1 MQPFAVRLAASVLAL
16 AAAAQ
21 ARAAVPAAPSP
32 TAVAPVTVQGAAPPK
47 TIEKQARSFVETHA
61 APVAKI
67 NQIGRWHE
75 PICVQVVNLIP
86 EQVAKVRARV
96 EDVARAVGLK
106 VMKPGC
112 RSNIQIV
119 VTGQPQALIDKVAQR
134 DEHDLGF
141 HWRADLD
148 KVKAVTHPI
157 QAWYK
162 TATQGN
168 GNANGLAF
176 AFLTMP
182 GPSGAPGMTSG
193 DDPQFNAVNTG
204 SLLGE
209 THAQETVDIPEN
221 GSPSGCADSHFSGC
235 LKSLFKN
242 VLIVVDSHAVEG
254 RDLGATADY
263 LAMLA
268 LSRQQSLDGCDA
280 LSSIIDLYAKSPC
293 PGRDPPDGLTAADA
307 SYLTAL
313 YASDSEGRLSSEQG
327 DIAGRMAKILIKAQV
342 ASR

>member
-1 MQPFAVRLAASVLAL
+1 
-16 AAAAQ
+16 
-21 ARAAVPAAPSP
+21 
-32 TAVAPVTVQGAAPPK
+32 VQGAAPPK

-75 PICVQVVNLIP
+75 PVCVQVVNLVP
-86 EQVAKVRARV
+86 AQAAQVQARV

-119 VTGQPQALIDKVAQR
+119 VTSQPQALIDKVALR

-141 HWRADLD
+141 HWRSDLN

-162 TATQGN
+162 TATQGD
-168 GNANGLAF
+168 GNSNGLAF
-176 AFLTMP
+176 ACVTTGRVP
-182 GPSGAPGMTSG
+182 DSPAACGGGGADQP
-193 DDPQFNAVNTG
+193 PNPG
-204 SLLGE
+204 SLFGE
-209 THAQETVDIPEN
+209 SHEMETVDIPEN

-254 RDLGATADY
+254 KDLGALADY

-268 LSRQQSLDGCDA
+268 LSRPQSLDGCDA
-280 LSSIIDLYAKSPC
+280 LSSIVDLYAKSPC
-293 PGRDPPDGLTAADA
+293 LGRDPPDGLTAADA

-313 YASDSEGRLSSEQG
+313 YASDAEGRLSSEQG
-327 DIAGRMAKILIKAQV
+327 DIAGRMARILIKAQV

>member
-1 MQPFAVRLAASVLAL
+1 MTPLAIRLAASVLTLATGAAEARPAS
-16 AAAAQ
+16 AAA
-21 ARAAVPAAPSP
+21 PAP
-32 TAVAPVTVQGAAPPK
+32 TAVAPVTVEGAAPPK
-47 TIEKQARSFVETHA
+47 TIQRQARSFVETHA

-86 EQVAKVRARV
+86 EQAAMIQARV
-96 EDVARAVGLK
+96 EDVAKAVGLK
-106 VMKPGC
+106 VEKPGC

-119 VTGQPQALIDKVAQR
+119 FTSQPQALIDRVAQR

-141 HWRADLD
+141 HWRSDLN

-168 GNANGLAF
+168 GNAVGLAF
-176 AFLTMP
+176 ACITT
-182 GPSGAPGMTSG
+182 GRVSTTCGAGGADQPAN
-193 DDPQFNAVNTG
+193 PG
-204 SLLGE
+204 SLVGE
-209 THAQETVDIPEN
+209 SHEMETVDIPEN
-221 GSPSGCADSHFSGC
+221 GSPSGCADSPFSGC

-242 VLIVVDSHAVEG
+242 VLVVVDGRALEG
-254 RDLGATADY
+254 RALGPLADY
-263 LAMLA
+263 VAMLA
-268 LSRQQSLDGCDA
+268 LSRQQSLDACDA
-280 LSSIIDLYAKSPC
+280 LPSIIDLLAKSPC

-313 YASDSEGRLSSEQG
+313 YASDAEGKLSSEQG
-327 DIAGRMAKILIKAQV
+327 DIAGRMAKILIKAE
-342 ASR
+342 APTR

>member
-1 MQPFAVRLAASVLAL
+1 MRPFAILLTASVLAL
-16 AAAAQ
+16 AAAEAG
-21 ARAAVPAAPSP
+21 AAVPAAPSP

-75 PICVQVVNLIP
+75 PVCVQVVNLVP
-86 EQVAKVRARV
+86 QQAAAVKARV

-119 VTGQPQALIDKVAQR
+119 VTGQPQALIDKIALR

-162 TATQGN
+162 TATQGD

-176 AFLTMP
+176 ACITTGRVP
-182 GPSGAPGMTSG
+182 
-193 DDPQFNAVNTG
+193 DDPAACGGGRADQPPNPG
-204 SLLGE
+204 SLFGE
-209 THAQETVDIPEN
+209 SHGMETVDIPEN

-254 RDLGATADY
+254 RDLGPVADY

-280 LSSIIDLYAKSPC
+280 LTSIIDLYAKSPC
-293 PGRDPPDGLTAADA
+293 LGRDPPDGLTAADA

-313 YASDSEGRLSSEQG
+313 YASDAESRLSSEQG
-327 DIAGRMAKILIKAQV
+327 DIAGRMARILIKAQV